1 MNFQDY
7 SYITDII
14 GKPVQNSLGEEY
26 GKVSDIIISAAHRRA
41 VALVIQKGGFLGI
54 GADYFVLPWDKV
66 QVNPNTKRV
75 LAEADRKTIEDAPL
89 VELEKVRA
97 GDADTLNLIFGYYG
111 VDAFWKQ
118 PDEEAE
124 TPHQNYE
131 AGEDL
136 GERLPENE
144 GSHQITQHYPG
155 QRESHTR
162 QETNY
167 DKMKGLRERDKNQ

>member
-41 VALVIQKGGFLGI
+41 VALVVKKGGFLGI

-66 QVNPNTKRV
+66 QVNPNTRRV
-75 LAEADRKTIEDAPL
+75 LVEADRKTIEDAPL

-97 GDADTLNLIFGYYG
+97 GDAEALNLIFGYYG
-111 VDAFWKQ
+111 LEAFWKQ

-124 TPHQNYE
+124 TPHQNYK

-144 GSHQITQHYPG
+144 GSHQTTKHYPG
-155 QRESHTR
+155 QRESHPR
-162 QETNY
+162 QEVNY
-167 DKMKGLRERDKNQ
+167 NKMKGLRESDETQ